1 MRRLKRLPQNTPIR
15 LPNVEIT
22 KEVKPMMTIGE
33 RIEVKEFIPTKSNDI
48 PMAKASML
56 VAIASVTTT
65 FNLVG
70 SKQRLSSLLKLSFII
85 RPPKKANNPKAIQWS

>member
-1 MRRLKRLPQNTPIR
+1 MK
-15 LPNVEIT
+15 T
-22 KEVKPMMTIGE
+22 KA
-33 RIEVKEFIPTKSNDI
+33 NDI

-70 SKQRLSSLLKLSFII
+70 SKQRLSSSALPLLLS
-85 RPPKKANNPKAIQWS
+85 QH

>member
-33 RIEVKEFIPTKSNDI
+33 RIEVKDKRHDSLEKAEEECHNKKSAPANATHDNS
-48 PMAKASML
+48 ACYGNCET
-56 VAIASVTTT
+56 VH
-65 FNLVG
+65 
-70 SKQRLSSLLKLSFII
+70 SKTDGKEPYF
-85 RPPKKANNPKAIQWS
+85 

>member
-33 RIEVKEFIPTKSNDI
+33 RIEESGQLP
-48 PMAKASML
+48 
-56 VAIASVTTT
+56 
-65 FNLVG
+65 
-70 SKQRLSSLLKLSFII
+70 LSFQSEF
-85 RPPKKANNPKAIQWS
+85 RNHPRKPQ

>member
-33 RIEVKEFIPTKSNDI
+33 RIEVKEFIPTKANDI
-48 PMAKASML
+48 PMANASML
-56 VAIASVTTT
+56 VAIASVTIT

>member
-1 MRRLKRLPQNTPIR
+1 
-15 LPNVEIT
+15 
-22 KEVKPMMTIGE
+22 MMTIGE
-33 RIEVKEFIPTKSNDI
+33 RIEVKEFIPTKANDI

-85 RPPKKANNPKAIQWS
+85 RPPKRPITQKRSNGHNPLSGD

>member
-1 MRRLKRLPQNTPIR
+1 MFSTQDVYKRQ
-15 LPNVEIT
+15 
-22 KEVKPMMTIGE
+22 
-33 RIEVKEFIPTKSNDI
+33 

-85 RPPKKANNPKAIQWS
+85 RPPKKANNPKAVSYTHLDVYKRQTETHLDIEL